1 MPRFSQMLHHAHCLG
16 LLVGTLGL
24 LGWGGQ
30 GAIAKSIEPN
40 LTHWSGGDLEKDQP
54 TSDATATPQQENIED
69 ISATTQQFGLL
80 AKPEKEQR
88 TIPTV
93 PFDDLF
99 NFNTAP
105 GQTLPTTLPITQI
118 PETNQDRFLQPN
130 LDLPEPLPRD
140 PDQPPPPPEPAPAPP
155 EPAPTNESEIFVE
168 TLSISGSSL
177 FTTSDFDEA
186 IVPLLGRF
194 VSENELQQIADQVTE
209 QYLAQGYITSR
220 AVLNP
225 ESIGTG
231 NIEILVLEGGIES
244 IEIEGTQDLN
254 PSYIRDRIALG
265 TRPPLNT
272 AHLEDQLRLLR
283 NDPLIEN
290 IEASLRSGTE
300 PAKSILVVRVTE
312 ARRLSG
318 NVSLDNYSPPSVG
331 SERMGANLNYQNL
344 TGAGDSLGV
353 GFRRTTRGGSDTLD
367 FTYRYPLNAMDG
379 TLQLRTSFNRNNVV
393 QEPFNIL
400 DISGNSALYELSYRQ
415 PLVRNPRTE
424 FALSTGLTYQT
435 GQTFTFAGPTP
446 FGLGPDSEGRT
457 TTTVLK
463 FGQDYLSRDTQGAW
477 AVRSQFSLGL
487 DVFNATRNPNPLP
500 DGQFLSWLG
509 QVQRAQ
515 ILNTN
520 NFLIFSTDLQYA
532 FNPLLASQQF
542 VIGGGQSVRGFRQ
555 NARAA
560 DNGLRF
566 SVENRL
572 TLARN
577 EAGDAMVILAP
588 FLDAGWVWN
597 AQNNPNPLPRQRFI
611 AGVGMGV
618 IWQPDP
624 KITVRLDYGF
634 PLVNLEDRG
643 QNAQDDGIYFSIGW
657 RF

>member
-1 MPRFSQMLHHAHCLG
+1 MLHHAHCLG
-16 LLVGTLGL
+16 LVFGTLGL
-24 LGWGGQ
+24 SGWGVEK
-30 GAIAKSIEPN
+30 AIAKTTAADLTYFLAADFEP
-40 LTHWSGGDLEKDQP
+40 
-54 TSDATATPQQENIED
+54 TASFPVAIPPLPEPVEDTPGEV
-69 ISATTQQFGLL
+69 L
-80 AKPEKEQR
+80 APAAF
-88 TIPTV
+88 PV
-93 PFDDLF
+93 
-99 NFNTAP
+99 A
-105 GQTLPTTLPITQI
+105 QTPD
-118 PETNQDRFLQPN
+118 TNQDRFLQPN
-130 LDLPEPLPRD
+130 LELPEPLPLESE
-140 PDQPPPPPEPAPAPP
+140 QPTPPPEPTPPAP
-155 EPAPTNESEIFVE
+155 EPTPATEADIFVE
-168 TLSISGSSL
+168 TVRITGSSL
-177 FTTSDFDEA
+177 FTTADFEGA
-186 IVPLLGRF
+186 IAPLLGRLATE
-194 VSENELQQIADQVTE
+194 SELQRIADQVTE
-209 QYLAQGYITSR
+209 RYLAEGYITSR

-225 ESIGTG
+225 ESIATG
-231 NIEILVLEGGIES
+231 QIEILVLEGGIEA
-244 IEIEGTQDLN
+244 IEVEGNESLN
-254 PSYIRDRIALG
+254 ASYVRDRIALG
-265 TRPPLNT
+265 SRTPLNT
-272 AHLEDQLRLLR
+272 ARLEDQLRLLR

-300 PAKSILVVRVTE
+300 AAKSILVVRVTE

-331 SERMGANLNYQNL
+331 SERMGVNLNYQNL
-344 TGAGDSLGV
+344 TGAGDGLGV

-367 FTYRYPLNAMDG
+367 FNYRYPVNAMDG
-379 TLQLRTSFNRNNVV
+379 TVQLRTSFNRNNVV

-446 FGLGPDSEGRT
+446 FGLGPDPEGRT

-463 FGQDYLSRDTQGAW
+463 FGQDYLRRDARGAW

-487 DVFNATRNPNPLP
+487 DVFNATRNANPIP

-515 ILNTN
+515 VLNAN
-520 NFLIFSTDLQYA
+520 NFLIFSADLQYA
-532 FNPLLASQQF
+532 FDPLLSSQQF

-566 SVENRL
+566 SVENRM

-577 EAGDAMVILAP
+577 ETGDAMVILAP
-588 FLDAGWVWN
+588 FLDAGWIWN
-597 AQNNPNPLPRQRFI
+597 AQNNPNTLPRQRFI
-611 AGVGMGV
+611 AGLGTGV

-624 KITVRLDYGF
+624 NVTLRLDYGI

-643 QNAQDDGIYFSIGW
+643 QNAQDHGIYFSVGW